1 MNPIDGSR
9 ILFDVYGNE
18 RVSSSGHRDIGAVQ
32 ALAPVPLPSSLLL
45 LMGGVGALLMKGSR
59 RRCRL
64 CLPFGFSS
72 HAALRSDPGAKA
84 LMTVIPGRH
93 STVPDHAERNHN
105 HGVRTMTLYSRKT
118 ATILLAALLPFG
130 LAACDESASTSSR
143 PAMAASCPSDL
154 GGNECEYYMD
164 GYRAGADDGAM
175 GMSMAYQRH
184 EGYDLRFEPY
194 FARGY
199 EAGWTQTR

>member
-1 MNPIDGSR
+1 
-9 ILFDVYGNE
+9 
-18 RVSSSGHRDIGAVQ
+18 
-32 ALAPVPLPSSLLL
+32 
-45 LMGGVGALLMKGSR
+45 
-59 RRCRL
+59 
-64 CLPFGFSS
+64 
-72 HAALRSDPGAKA
+72 
-84 LMTVIPGRH
+84 
-93 STVPDHAERNHN
+93 
-105 HGVRTMTLYSRKT
+105 MTLYSRKT

-130 LAACDESASTSSR
+130 LAACDGSASTSSR

-184 EGYDLRFEPY
+184 EGYDSRFEPY